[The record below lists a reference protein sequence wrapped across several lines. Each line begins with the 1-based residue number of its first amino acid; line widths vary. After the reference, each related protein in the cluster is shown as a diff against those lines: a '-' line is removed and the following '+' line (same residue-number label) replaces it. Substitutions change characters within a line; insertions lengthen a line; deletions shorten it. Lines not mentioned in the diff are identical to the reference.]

1 MIAEIILGNLIL
13 FVVKSIIPKRDA
25 ALSNFGTKSIK
36 KIFTPLFI
44 KLKKDTE
51 STLEELQQR
60 KTINTVPAPA
70 QPKEDSF
77 IEEKDRH
84 TNNFNIHNDTG

>member
-1 MIAEIILGNLIL
+1 M
-13 FVVKSIIPKRDA
+13 
-25 ALSNFGTKSIK
+25 
-36 KIFTPLFI
+36 PLFI

-60 KTINTVPAPA
+60 KTINTVPA

-77 IEEKDRH
+77 IEEKARH
-84 TNNFNIHNDTG
+84 TNNFNIPNDTG